1 MSAIDLTTFG
11 GADGHLKLEGEPV
24 ARFEV
29 LAIKTA
35 SGSIRYWLAKK
46 DDATAN
52 LLMAADGDKT
62 LDALLKSDFKWP
74 KLEEA
79 KS

>member
-1 MSAIDLTTFG
+1 MSQIDLTTFG
-11 GADGHLKLEGEPV
+11 GPDGHMKREGEPV

-46 DDATAN
+46 DDDAAN
-52 LLMAADGDKT
+52 ILMAADGDKT
-62 LDALLKSDFKWP
+62 LDALMKSDFKWP
-74 KLEEA
+74 KFEDV